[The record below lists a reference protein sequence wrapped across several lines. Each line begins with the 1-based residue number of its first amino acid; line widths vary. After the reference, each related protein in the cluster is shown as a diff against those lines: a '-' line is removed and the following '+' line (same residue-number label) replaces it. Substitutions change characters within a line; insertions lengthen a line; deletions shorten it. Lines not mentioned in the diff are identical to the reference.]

1 MNFEEID
8 TERSTKKNDRFWLL
22 WRIFKEHMKQ
32 NIIAAVLRK
41 AHSHSHLQIDKK
53 INNVKEDPRKKT
65 DSNCDL
71 PSAAWCL
78 WGFNKKECYVV
89 HIIELFLH
97 QKELK

>member
-1 MNFEEID
+1 
-8 TERSTKKNDRFWLL
+8 
-22 WRIFKEHMKQ
+22 MKQ

-78 WGFNKKECYVV
+78 
-89 HIIELFLH
+89 
-97 QKELK
+97 